1 MIALGLLCQKMFNLM
16 AESCEG
22 KHLRLLDTLSVM
34 TSKVEMD
41 G

>member
-16 AESCEG
+16 AGSCKR
-22 KHLRLLDTLSVM
+22 KHLRLLDTLGVM
-34 TSKVEMD
+34 TSKVQMD